1 MEDSQIIQLFNE
13 RSEQAIV
20 ELSKKYGRL
29 CSKIAV
35 NIVKSESDVEE
46 CVNDAYLSIWN
57 TIPPTIP
64 KSLTAY
70 VCQTIRN
77 VALNRLISNQ
87 TAKRDGCADV
97 DFDDVLGFA
106 EGSYDIELMV
116 EARDFRAA
124 INSFLETLDKESRVI
139 FVRKYFYCDSIDDIA
154 KRFSK
159 SDSAIGMKLTRIKK
173 KLKKFLLQKGIEL

>member
-29 CSKIAV
+29 CSKIAI

-70 VCQTIRN
+70 VCHKHNAIIDAACKN
-77 VALNRLISNQ
+77 ILYPLAALIVNAFKLIHGI
-87 TAKRDGCADV
+87 A
-97 DFDDVLGFA
+97 
-106 EGSYDIELMV
+106 YIEHTV
-116 EARDFRAA
+116 
-124 INSFLETLDKESRVI
+124 KEI
-139 FVRKYFYCDSIDDIA
+139 C
-154 KRFSK
+154 FSLHKK
-159 SDSAIGMKLTRIKK
+159 SVSGNT
-173 KLKKFLLQKGIEL
+173 F